1 LLSLPVYCRR
11 AARHASIQFKHFA
24 PNEFYE
30 SPQSQTNMKDIQFAF
45 RKLRQS
51 PAFTAIA
58 VITLALGI
66 GLNTAIFSLINDL
79 FLKGLPFK
87 EPARVVHLYGGDKSR
102 GLEDIGISAPRFFHY
117 RDGQTLFDGIA
128 GENFFAFTLT
138 GMGDAVQIFGGRLTS
153 NYFDLLGVRP
163 ILGRNFL
170 PEEEEGADVAV
181 ITKSFWQKRMG
192 GDPNVI
198 GRSIT
203 LDGVAHT
210 IVGVLPNMPATWFG
224 ANPVAEVWTTKPFQL
239 PGFSY
244 ERMMRGTSFLRV
256 VGRMKPEMTVAQV
269 KAALPSLDKGYNT
282 QYPNKIDSVLMTS
295 LRTLP
300 EDVTNNFRSGFITLF
315 AAVCFVL
322 LIACSNVANLLLV
335 RFSGRRREIA
345 LRMAIGASRM
355 SVVRLF
361 VFESVLVSMIAG
373 AVGAFVAWRLV
384 PLIPQLASNFL
395 PLEANTVTSLSLPVL
410 TFTIGLSILTGLLMG
425 IYPALQ
431 GSHADLVDGLKE
443 GGRGSSGSVR
453 QQRFRKILV
462 GAQVALSVTLLA
474 GAALLITSF
483 VRLSQQN
490 IGFRSQN
497 LWTGAITLP
506 ISQYP
511 DTASRQ
517 RLAEQTL
524 DALRD
529 VPGIQS
535 ATISGDIPL
544 NGGNRTL
551 YARGDRD
558 VPPIEKRANGPS
570 HDIAPGYFKTWGIP
584 LLAGREFDEHD
595 VAEGQ
600 MVCLISQAGAKK
612 VYPNEN
618 PIGKTLLVS
627 SLGVPCEIVGI
638 VGDVRSIRVAE
649 APGMEFYRPWAQENF
664 PFLNIDVRSNLKVE
678 EVTKLVQA
686 ALTKVN
692 AGLAIAVPQGMDAV
706 VAQALGQARL
716 MMWLLGIFAGVAL
729 LLASIG
735 IYGAVAYTVEQRT
748 GEIGVRM
755 ALGAQTRDVLRLIVN
770 QGMKPVVIGLGIGL
784 LAAFALGRLLTSQ
797 LFEVSAHNPALL
809 GGATIL
815 LAGTALFACLLP
827 ARRAAM
833 VDPVQALR
841 TE

>member
-1 LLSLPVYCRR
+1 MISDLKY
-11 AARHASIQFKHFA
+11 A
-24 PNEFYE
+24 
-30 SPQSQTNMKDIQFAF
+30 
-45 RKLRQS
+45 LRTLAKT
-51 PAFTAIA
+51 PGFTIIA
-58 VITLALGI
+58 VFTLALAI
-66 GLNTAIFSLINDL
+66 GANTAIFSLINDL
-79 FLKGLPFK
+79 FLRGLPFK
-87 EPARVVHLYGGDKSR
+87 QPSRVVHLFGGDKSR
-102 GLEDIGISAPRFFHY
+102 DLVDIGVSAPRYQHF
-117 RDGQTLFDGIA
+117 RDGQTVFDGLA
-128 GENFFAFTLT
+128 AENFFLFTLT
-138 GMGDAVQIFGGRLTS
+138 GLGDPVQVFGGRLTS
-153 NYFDLLGVRP
+153 NYFDLLAVRP

-170 PEEEEGADVAV
+170 PQEEEGADVAV
-181 ITKSFWQKRMG
+181 VTKNFWQKRLG

-198 GRSIT
+198 GGSIT

-224 ANPVAEVWTTKPFQL
+224 ANPIAEVWTTKPFQI
-239 PGFSY
+239 PGFTY

-256 VGRMKPEMTVAQV
+256 IGRLKPNVTVKQV
-269 KAALPSLDKGYNT
+269 KTALPSLDQSYRT
-282 QYPNKIDSVLMTS
+282 QYPNKIDSS
-295 LRTLP
+295 LASTVKTLP
-300 EDVTNNFRSGFITLF
+300 EDVTENFRAGFITLF
-315 AAVCFVL
+315 AAVTFVL

-345 LRMAIGASRM
+345 LRMAIGASRT
-355 SVVRLF
+355 SIIRLF
-361 VFESVLVSMIAG
+361 VFESLLVSAIAG
-373 AVGAFVAWRLV
+373 LAGAFVAWRLV
-384 PLIPQLASNFL
+384 PLVPRMASNFL
-395 PLEANTVTSLSLPVL
+395 PLEANTATSLSLPVL
-410 TFTIGLSILTGLLMG
+410 AFTITLSLLTGLLMG

-443 GGRGSSGSVR
+443 GGRGTSGSVR

-483 VRLSQQN
+483 VRLTQQN
-490 IGFRSQN
+490 VGFRSQS

-506 ISQYP
+506 VSQYADAP
-511 DTASRQ
+511 SRQ
-517 RLAEQTL
+517 RFVEQTL

-529 VPGIQS
+529 VPGIES
-535 ATISGDIPL
+535 ATVSGDIPL

-551 YARGDRD
+551 YARGDRE
-558 VPPIEKRANGPS
+558 VPPIEQRANAPS

-584 LLAGREFDEHD
+584 LLTVREFNEHD
-595 VAEGQ
+595 TPDSQ
-600 MVCLISQAGAKK
+600 KVCLVSQAGAKK
-612 VYPNEN
+612 VWPGEN
-618 PIGKTLLVS
+618 PIGKTLLVT

-638 VGDVRSIRVAE
+638 VGDVRSIRVNE
-649 APGMEFYRPWAQENF
+649 APGMEFYLPWAQDNF
-664 PFLNIDVRSNLKVE
+664 PFVNVTIRTNLK
-678 EVTKLVQA
+678 LDA
-686 ALTKVN
+686 ATKVVQSAIN
-692 AGLAIAVPQGMDAV
+692 KVNPGLAIAIPQTMDAV

-716 MMWLLGIFAGVAL
+716 MTWLLGIFAGAAL

-755 ALGAQTRDVLRLIVN
+755 ALGAQTRDVLRLIIN
-770 QGMKPVVIGLGIGL
+770 QGMKPVVIGLAIGVVC
-784 LAAFALGRLLTSQ
+784 AFALGRLITSQ

-815 LAGTALFACLLP
+815 LAAIALLACLLP

>member
-1 LLSLPVYCRR
+1 M
-11 AARHASIQFKHFA
+11 
-24 PNEFYE
+24 N
-30 SPQSQTNMKDIQFAF
+30 DIRFAF

-51 PAFTAIA
+51 LAFTSIA

-87 EPARVVHLYGGDKSR
+87 DPARVLHLYGGDKSR
-102 GLEDIGISAPRFFHY
+102 DLVDIGVGAPRFRHF
-117 RDGQTLFDGIA
+117 RDGQTVFESLA

-138 GMGDAVQIFGGRLTS
+138 GLGDAVQVFGGRLTS
-153 NYFDLLGVRP
+153 NYFDVLGVHP

-170 PEEEEGADVAV
+170 PEEEEKADVAL
-181 ITKSFWQKRMG
+181 ITKNFWQKRLG
-192 GDPNVI
+192 GDPNVL

-210 IVGVLPNMPATWFG
+210 IVGVLPNMPANWFG
-224 ANPVAEVWTTKPFQL
+224 ANPVAEVWTTKPIQL

-244 ERMMRGTSFLRV
+244 ERLMRGTSFLRV
-256 VGRMKPEMTVAQV
+256 VGRLKPSVSLQQAQ
-269 KAALPSLDKGYNT
+269 AALTSLDQSYRAGYSSN
-282 QYPNKIDSVLMTS
+282 IDSGFVTS
-295 LRTLP
+295 FRTLP
-300 EDVTNNFRSGFITLF
+300 EDVTQNIRAGFITLF

-345 LRMAIGASRM
+345 LRVAIGASR
-355 SVVRLF
+355 SSIVRLF
-361 VFESVLVSMIAG
+361 VSESLLVSVFAG
-373 AVGAFVAWRLV
+373 VVGAFLAWRLV
-384 PLIPQLASNFL
+384 PLVPTMAANFL
-395 PLEANTVTSLSLPVL
+395 PLEANAATSLSIPVL
-410 TFTIGLSILTGLLMG
+410 IFTIALSILTGLLMG
-425 IYPALQ
+425 VYPALQ

-443 GGRGSSGSVR
+443 GGRGTSGSVR

-483 VRLSQQN
+483 IRLSQQN

-506 ISQYP
+506 VSQYP
-511 DTASRQ
+511 DAPSRQ
-517 RLAEQTL
+517 RFVEQIL
-524 DALRD
+524 NELHN
-529 VPGIQS
+529 VPGLES

-558 VPPIEKRANGPS
+558 VPPIEQRANGPS
-570 HDIAPGYFKTWGIP
+570 HDVAPGFFKSWGIP
-584 LLAGREFDEHD
+584 LLAGREFEEHD
-595 VAEGQ
+595 TAEGQ
-600 MVCLISQAGAKK
+600 NVVLISQTGAKK
-612 VYPNEN
+612 VFPNEN
-618 PIGKTLLVS
+618 PIGKTLLVT

-638 VGDVRSIRVAE
+638 VGDIRSQRVKE
-649 APGMEFYRPWAQENF
+649 EPGMEFYRPWAQENF
-664 PFLNIDVRSNLKVE
+664 PFVNVAVLSNLKVDA
-678 EVTKLVQA
+678 VTKLVQSA
-686 ALTKVN
+686 VAKVDPS
-692 AGLAIAVPQGMDAV
+692 LAIALPQTMDAV
-706 VAQALGQARL
+706 VAQALGQACL

-735 IYGAVAYTVEQRT
+735 IYGAVAYAVEQRT

-755 ALGAQTRDVLRLIVN
+755 ALGAQTRDVLRLVVN
-770 QGMKPVVIGLGIGL
+770 QGMKPVLIGLGIGIGL
-784 LAAFALGRLLTSQ
+784 AFAVGRLIASQ
-797 LFEVSAHNPALL
+797 LYQVSACDPVLL

-815 LAGTALFACLLP
+815 LAATALIACLLP
-827 ARRAAM
+827 ARRATH
-833 VDPVQALR
+833 VDPITALR
-841 TE
+841 AE